1 MEAYLYAKSLGLDF
15 EIVSFDKF
23 ISGKVEEIENL
34 VDEIIFFSRL

>member
-23 ISGKVEEIENL
+23 ISGEIEEIEDL
-34 VDEIIFFSRL
+34 VDEVVLLGLK